1 MIEVRTPAGIR
12 PVSLVINPFSF
23 EGSSREPFS
32 GAGPASQAW
41 GTANLALYFPVTIQA
56 PVVFTHACVA
66 NGATAS
72 GNVDIGLYDDAW
84 NRLTSTGS
92 TAQSGTGTV
101 QVIDITDI
109 LVPPGRYY
117 IALALSSATGTV
129 QANASGN
136 AMLGA
141 SMGWAQEASALP
153 LPSTATPARYAQ
165 TFAPWFGFSRRAT
178 L

>member
-1 MIEVRTPAGIR
+1 MIRTPAGIR
-12 PVSLVINPFSF
+12 PVSVVVHPFSF

-32 GAGPASQAW
+32 GSGATSTAW
-41 GTANLALYFPVTIQA
+41 GTANLGLYFPVTIQA
-56 PVVFTHACVA
+56 PVVFTHACIA

-92 TAQSGTGTV
+92 TAQSGTATV

-117 IALALSSATGTV
+117 LALAMSSATATTQATPSGT
-129 QANASGN
+129 

-153 LPSTATPARYAQ
+153 LPSTATPARFAQ
-165 TFAPWFGFSRRAT
+165 TFAPWFGFARRAT

>member
-1 MIEVRTPAGIR
+1 MIEVRQPTGIR
-12 PVSLVINPFSF
+12 PVSLVVTPFSF
-23 EGSSREPFS
+23 EGASREPFS
-32 GAGPASQAW
+32 GAGPSGAAW
-41 GTANLALYFPVTIQA
+41 GTANLGLYFPVTIQA

-84 NRLTSTGS
+84 NRITSTGS
-92 TAQSGTGTV
+92 TAQSGTSTV

-109 LVPPGRYY
+109 LVTPGRYY

-129 QANASGN
+129 QMTSSGN

-141 SMGWAQEASALP
+141 GMGWAQETSALP
-153 LPSTATPARYAQ
+153 LPATATPARYAQ

-178 L
+178 M